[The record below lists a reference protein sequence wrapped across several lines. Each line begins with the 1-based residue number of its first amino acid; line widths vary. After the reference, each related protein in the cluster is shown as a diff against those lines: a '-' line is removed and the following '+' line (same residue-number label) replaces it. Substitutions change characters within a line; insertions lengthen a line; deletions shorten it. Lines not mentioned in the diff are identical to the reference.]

1 MEPLPPE
8 GVILSDR
15 SSSSRFA
22 TLVLP
27 AIIMQSLIMGGG
39 YSTGREIVQY
49 AGRFGEQGW
58 LAVGVIF
65 FGFAILSVL
74 AFELARVARVSD
86 YKRWIQQLIGPLWP
100 LFDILTV
107 TMMMLVIAVMSA
119 AMGSILRDTLGLPY
133 ALGLAIAF
141 GAVGFLAWK
150 GEHVMEAFKV
160 FGTVVLYLG
169 YLGFA
174 YLVLSSTDAAT
185 SVAAAAPSEHA
196 TGEVLVS
203 GMLYVGY
210 NLAVFPA
217 VLFCLYRQSKPAET
231 IVSGLLSGFLMTVPF
246 VLTFICLLRFG
257 GRPEV
262 LEAEVPWL
270 QMLDIVTGG
279 SPFWVATFGVVAGWT
294 LLETAVG
301 SIHALVDRIEKNV
314 EDLPSSWQPA
324 SGNISPGQRVMIS
337 LVVLGAATGLAQFG
351 IIDLVARGYSILAW
365 GFIALLAV
373 PLLTIGVWK
382 IFQGAQPAQPAQS
395 DA

>member
-1 MEPLPPE
+1 
-8 GVILSDR
+8 
-15 SSSSRFA
+15 
-22 TLVLP
+22 
-27 AIIMQSLIMGGG
+27 MQSLIMGGG

-49 AGRFGEQGW
+49 AGRFGSRGW
-58 LAVGVIF
+58 LAVWVIF
-65 FGFAILSVL
+65 FGFAVLSVL

-100 LFDILTV
+100 LFDLLTV

-160 FGTVVLYLG
+160 FGTVVLYAG

-174 YLVLSSTDAAT
+174 FLVLSNTEPAEAT
-185 SVAAAAPSEHA
+185 SATVASAVS

-217 VLFCLYRQSKPAET
+217 VLFCLYRQSKPTET
-231 IVSGLLSGFLMTVPF
+231 VISGLLSGLLMTIPF
-246 VLTFICLLRFG
+246 VLTFVCLLRFG
-257 GRPEV
+257 GRSDV
-262 LEAEVPWL
+262 IDAEVPWL
-270 QMLDIVTGG
+270 RMLDLVTGG
-279 SPFWVATFGVVAGWT
+279 SPFWVAVFGVVAGWT

-314 EDLPSSWQPA
+314 EDLPRSWRPA
-324 SGNISPGQRVMIS
+324 SGTISPTQRVGIS
-337 LVVLGAATGLAQFG
+337 LVVLATATGLAQFG
-351 IIDLVARGYSILAW
+351 IIDLVARGYSMLAW

-373 PLLTIGVWK
+373 PLLTIGVWR
-382 IFQGAQPAQPAQS
+382 ISRGHADRSSAEAPV
-395 DA
+395 